1 MRVAFYAPMK
11 PPGHPV
17 PSGDRKLA
25 RLFMAALARGG
36 HEVDLACRFRSWEG
50 IGDGARI
57 RRLQALG
64 EGLARRLIRR
74 YRATEAAARPEAWF
88 TYHAYHKAPDWV
100 GPVVSDALS
109 IPYLLAEASVSQTQ
123 AEGPWANGYHSTVNA
138 VKRAGAVIGLNSAD
152 APGVLPL
159 LADPDRMI
167 ALKPFLDVKAFRRS
181 AGVTGAANGSLRDGL
196 AARYHLDRQ
205 APWLLAVAM
214 MRDGGKL
221 ASYEV
226 LAEALARLR
235 HRPWQLIVV
244 GDGRNRKEIEWMF
257 AWADA
262 ERVRFTGLL
271 GAKELAPLDG
281 ASDLFV
287 WPAVHESFGMAILEA
302 QAAGLPVVAGDSH
315 GVGDIV
321 RDGETGLLVPE
332 GDAPAFAAALS
343 GLLDDPARRAA
354 MAKNAL
360 TSVSENHDISR
371 AIDTLNAAL
380 AIACERLRT

>member
-1 MRVAFYAPMK
+1 MRVAFYAPLK
-11 PPGHPV
+11 PPSHPV

-57 RRLQALG
+57 RRLQSLG

-100 GPVVSDALS
+100 GPVVSDALA
-109 IPYLLAEASVSQTQ
+109 IPYLLAEASVSAVQ
-123 AEGPWANGYHSTVNA
+123 AKGPWSGGYRCTVKA
-138 VKRAGAVIGLNSAD
+138 VKHADAVIGLNTAD
-152 APGVLPL
+152 ALGVLPL

-302 QAAGLPVVAGDSH
+302 QAAGLPVVAGNSH

-360 TSVSENHDISR
+360 SSVSENHDISR
-371 AIDTLNAAL
+371 AIETLNAAL

>member
-1 MRVAFYAPMK
+1 MRVAFYAPLK

-17 PSGDRKLA
+17 PSGDRRLA
-25 RLFMAALARGG
+25 RLLMTALARGG

-109 IPYLLAEASVSQTQ
+109 IPYLVAEASVSAAQ
-123 AEGPWANGYHSTVNA
+123 AKGPWSGGYHCTVKA
-138 VKRAGAVIGLNSAD
+138 VKHADAVIGLNSAD

-167 ALKPFLDVKAFRRS
+167 ALRPFLDVKAFCRS
-181 AGVTGAANGSLRDGL
+181 AGITGAANGDARDRL
-196 AARYHLDRQ
+196 AARYGLDRE
-205 APWLLAVAM
+205 APWLLGVAM
-214 MRDGGKL
+214 MRDGDKL
-221 ASYEV
+221 ASYAV
-226 LAEALARLR
+226 LAEALAGLSD
-235 HRPWQLIVV
+235 RPWQLIVV
-244 GDGRNRKEIEWMF
+244 GDGPARQRVERSF
-257 AWADA
+257 AWAGA
-262 ERVRFTGLL
+262 ERVRFTGRL
-271 GAKELAPLDG
+271 GTKELAPLYG
-281 ASDLFV
+281 ASDVFV
-287 WPAVHESFGMAILEA
+287 WPAVNEAFGMAILEA

-360 TSVSENHDISR
+360 SSVSDNHDISR
-371 AIDTLNAAL
+371 AIGTLNAAL

>member
-11 PPGHPV
+11 PPSHPV

-57 RRLQALG
+57 RRLQSLG

-109 IPYLLAEASVSQTQ
+109 IPYLLAEASVSAAQ
-123 AEGPWANGYHSTVNA
+123 AKGPWSGGYRCTVKA
-138 VKRAGAVIGLNSAD
+138 VKHADAVIGLNSAD

-159 LADPDRMI
+159 LAEPDRMI

-205 APWLLAVAM
+205 APWLLVVAM

-271 GAKELAPLDG
+271 RAKELAPLDG

-287 WPAVHESFGMAILEA
+287 WPAVNESFGMAILEA
-302 QAAGLPVVAGDSH
+302 QAAGLPVVAGNSH

-332 GDAPAFAAALS
+332 GDAPAFAAALN

-360 TSVSENHDISR
+360 SSVSENHDISR
-371 AIDTLNAAL
+371 AIETLNAAL
-380 AIACERLRT
+380 AIARERPRT

>member
-57 RRLQALG
+57 RRLQSLG

-109 IPYLLAEASVSQTQ
+109 IPYLLAEASVSEAQ
-123 AEGPWANGYHSTVNA
+123 AKGPWSAGYHCTVKA
-138 VKRAGAVIGLNSAD
+138 VKHADAVIGLNSAD

-332 GDAPAFAAALS
+332 GDAPAFAAALN

-360 TSVSENHDISR
+360 SSVSENHDISR
-371 AIDTLNAAL
+371 AIETLNAAL